1 MTNDGKAQ
9 SLTDSIIEKVR
20 DDLHELYDEVYYQ
33 QHVSAKE
40 YRPRFDEMLRMIVEC
55 DSYLGMLRR
64 FRYEI
69 LEAFHSGKSHANK
82 SSMEDIYGNMEGQDE
97 RDSD

>member
-20 DDLHELYDEVYYQ
+20 DDLHELYNEVDHQ
-33 QHVSAKE
+33 AHLSAKK
-40 YRPRFDEMLRMIVEC
+40 YRPSFDEMRRLIVEC

-69 LEAFHSGKSHANK
+69 LEAYHNGKCHADMG
-82 SSMEDIYGNMEGQDE
+82 SMEEVNGNMEGHDE
-97 RDSD
+97 RDFD